1 LKQRKPRYAF
11 AKLASKGFA
20 PRTLVLPVVVLLA
33 GLLATLLLSM
43 FYDRLASERDAERF
57 EALAEQRIGSISE
70 RMSDYIGLLRG
81 AAALMVSDPRGVVSA
96 SAFERYVGRLRL
108 PDLYPGVQGIGFA
121 AAIRGGDFEIAEQR
135 IRSDVAADFRMWPD
149 GEREFYAPIIY
160 LEPRDERNRAA
171 IGYDMFSEA
180 VRRDAMERARDE
192 GFRAASG
199 KVELVQE
206 IDDERQPGFLVYLP
220 TYRGG
225 AIPETLEE
233 RREALLG
240 WVYSPFR
247 ARDLFN
253 LGAGLNASLELAVS
267 VYDGQSTAPENILYR
282 SAPMEDAPPS
292 LAYSTSRVIDI
303 AGRPWTVVIS
313 TTRLFARD
321 SARYLVPYLLAVG
334 AIVSFLLAL
343 ATFGQSRAAQRA
355 RDANAALENANETLE
370 HQVEKRTAQLE
381 RARAKLAGLIANL
394 EQAVDSRTA
403 DLTAANEEIQR
414 FAYIVSHDLRA
425 PLVNVMGFTS
435 ELDAVRADMQQ
446 FMREVAEKAPELVTN
461 EARLAIE
468 TDLPEALKFIRASTV
483 RMDRLINAILRLSRE
498 GRRVLTPE
506 RISMT
511 DLVRGIEAN
520 LAHQIDEEGVQIVVE
535 NMPDIVSDRLALEQ
549 VFGNLIENAIK
560 YLQPGRVGRV
570 VVRGF
575 EESGHYRYEIEDNG
589 RGIDP
594 KDHERVFDLFRRAGQ
609 QDQPGEGIGLAHVR
623 ALVRRLGGAITL
635 TSQLGRGSTFQITL
649 PKILESGSQEAA

>member
-1 LKQRKPRYAF
+1 
-11 AKLASKGFA
+11 
-20 PRTLVLPVVVLLA
+20 
-33 GLLATLLLSM
+33 
-43 FYDRLASERDAERF
+43 
-57 EALAEQRIGSISE
+57 AEQRVLAISE
-70 RMSDYIGLLRG
+70 RMSDYVALLRG
-81 AAALMVSDPRGVVSA
+81 AAALMVSDPRGAVSA
-96 SAFERYVGRLRL
+96 STFERYVGRLRL
-108 PDLYPGVQGIGFA
+108 EELYTGVQGIGFA
-121 AAIRGGDFEIAEQR
+121 AAVRGEELEVVEQR
-135 IRSDVAADFRMWPD
+135 IRTELSADFRIWPD
-149 GEREFYAPIIY
+149 GARDFYGPILY
-160 LEPRDERNRAA
+160 LQPRDERNRAA
-171 IGYDMFSEA
+171 IGYDMYSNE
-180 VRRDAMERARDE
+180 VRRDAMGRARDR
-192 GFRAASG
+192 GLHAASG

-206 IDDERQPGFLVYLP
+206 IDAEKQPGFLIYIP

-225 AIPETLEE
+225 TIPESVEE

-247 ARDLFN
+247 TRDLFN
-253 LGAGLNASLELAVS
+253 LGAGLDASLELAVS
-267 VYDGQSTAPENILYR
+267 VYDGQSTAPEDILYR
-282 SAPMEDAPPS
+282 SAPMEEAPSS
-292 LAYSTSRVIDI
+292 LAYDASRVIDM
-303 AGRPWTVVIS
+303 AGRPWTVVVS

-321 SARYLVPYLLAVG
+321 SARYVFPYLLAVG
-334 AIVSFLLAL
+334 AVVSLLLAL
-343 ATFGQSRAAQRA
+343 ATFGQARAVQRA

-394 EQAVDSRTA
+394 ERAVDARTA

-435 ELDAVRADMQQ
+435 ELDTVRSDVEQ
-446 FMREVAEKAPELVTN
+446 FMREVSEKAPELVTE
-461 EARLAIE
+461 EARMAIE

-506 RISMT
+506 RIAMG

-520 LAHQIDEEGVQIVVE
+520 LTHQLDEEGAEIVVE

-549 VFGNLIENAIK
+549 VFGNLIENAVK
-560 YLQPGRVGRV
+560 YLQPGLPGRI

-575 EESGHYRYEIEDNG
+575 EEAGHYRYEIADNG

-623 ALVRRLGGAITL
+623 ALVRRLGGTITL
-635 TSQLGRGSTFQITL
+635 TSQLGRGSTFQVTL
-649 PKILESGSQEAA
+649 PKVLETGSQETA

>member
-1 LKQRKPRYAF
+1 MKQRKAGSYLFKSTFRGLTARSLLLP
-11 AKLASKGFA
+11 
-20 PRTLVLPVVVLLA
+20 LVVMLA
-33 GLLATLLLSM
+33 GLLATLLLSLL
-43 FYDRLASERDAERF
+43 YDRLAQERDAERF
-57 EALAEQRIGSISE
+57 EALAEQRVRAISE

-81 AAALMVSDPRGVVSA
+81 AAALMVSDPRGVASA
-96 SAFERYVGRLRL
+96 TAFERYVGRLRL
-108 PDLYPGVQGIGFA
+108 NELYPGVQGIGFA
-121 AAIRGGDFEIAEQR
+121 AAIRGEDLEVVEQR
-135 IRSDVAADFRMWPD
+135 IRRDVAPDFRIWPD
-149 GEREFYAPIIY
+149 GERDFYGPIIY
-160 LEPRDERNRAA
+160 LEPRDERNQAA
-171 IGYDMFSEA
+171 IGYDMYSEE
-180 VRRDAMERARDE
+180 VRRDAMDRARDD
-192 GFRAASG
+192 GLRAASG

-206 IDDERQPGFLVYLP
+206 IDDQKQPGFLVYIP
-220 TYRGG
+220 SYRGG
-225 AIPETLEE
+225 TVPETVEE
-233 RREALLG
+233 RQEALLG

-253 LGAGLNASLELAVS
+253 LGAGLDASLELSVS
-267 VYDGQSTAPENILYR
+267 VYDGQSVAPENLLYR
-282 SAPMEDAPPS
+282 SAPMEAAPRS
-292 LAYSTSRVIDI
+292 LAYETSRVIDV
-303 AGRPWTVVIS
+303 AGRQWTVVMA

-321 SARYLVPYLLAVG
+321 SARYVFPYLLAVG
-334 AIVSFLLAL
+334 AIVSLLL
-343 ATFGQSRAAQRA
+343 GIATFAQARAAQRA

-381 RARAKLAGLIANL
+381 RARARLAGLIANL
-394 EQAVDSRTA
+394 ERAVESRTA

-435 ELDAVRADMQQ
+435 ELDTVRSDVEQ
-446 FMREVAEKAPELVTN
+446 FMRDVAEKAPELVTE
-461 EARLAIE
+461 EARMAIE

-506 RISMT
+506 PIAMT
-511 DLVRGIEAN
+511 ELVRGIEAN
-520 LAHQIDEEGVQIVVE
+520 LAHQLDEEGAEIVVE

-549 VFGNLIENAIK
+549 IFANLIENAVK
-560 YLQPGRVGRV
+560 YLQPGLPGRV

-575 EESGHYRYEIEDNG
+575 EEAGHYRYEIADNG

-623 ALVRRLGGAITL
+623 ALVRRLGGTITL

-649 PKILESGSQEAA
+649 PKVLESGSQEAA